1 MSRWRL
7 LLADDHELFRA
18 GLAGLLD
25 SQPDLQVVGQA
36 SDGFEALML
45 ARELRPALLVMDIS
59 MPICNGVEAVRLIRA
74 TPELADLRI
83 VMLTIHDDDEHL
95 FAAIKAGAN
104 GYLLKNT
111 NSAEFLR
118 GVRATLAGEA
128 ILPPKLAVR
137 LMEEFARLASQ
148 PISSIAAGEAAG
160 DQELTWREREV
171 LQLIATGASDQEI
184 AEKLILSIHTVKTH
198 VRHIL
203 AKLHA
208 VNRRA
213 AVSEAKQRGLM

>member
-18 GLAGLLD
+18 GLAGLID

-128 ILPPKLAVR
+128 ILPPKLAAR

-148 PISSIAAGEAAG
+148 PALSTAAGEAAG

-184 AEKLILSIHTVKTH
+184 AEKLTLSIHTVKTH

>member
-18 GLAGLLD
+18 GLAGLID
-25 SQPDLQVVGQA
+25 SQPDLRVVGQA
-36 SDGFEALML
+36 SDGFEALTL
-45 ARELRPALLVMDIS
+45 ARDLRPALLVMDIT

-95 FAAIKAGAN
+95 FAAIQAGAN

-118 GVRATLAGEA
+118 GVRAALAGEA

-148 PISSIAAGEAAG
+148 PAASVAIGNPG
-160 DQELTWREREV
+160 DEEELTWREREV

-184 AEKLILSIHTVKTH
+184 AAKLTLSVHTVKTH

-213 AVSEAKQRGLM
+213 AVGEARQRGLM